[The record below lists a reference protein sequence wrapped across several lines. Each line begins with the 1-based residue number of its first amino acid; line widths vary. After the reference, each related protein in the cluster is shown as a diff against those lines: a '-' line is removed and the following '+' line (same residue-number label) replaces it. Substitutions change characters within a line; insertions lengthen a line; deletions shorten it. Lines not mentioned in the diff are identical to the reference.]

1 MPFLIHADPG
11 ARSGFISA
19 WLQHNLEQ
27 YGFDVGK
34 TSGTK
39 FFKIHRLVDN
49 TQLTTFSGIRIR
61 VKPTFNQMALWLLLF
76 LKKNVYTQIPNFTK
90 DEFSLETFSKVYIF
104 AKECFEHD
112 ANLDYSLYDH
122 TITFADTFDMNKMA
136 ELYYKCL
143 GQKPTQDHVEHAMH
157 HNKLNQFYIDPNHAC
172 NIASIVLELEST
184 LNLKEKDRRWSLPE
198 IYKTTDISDLY
209 NTIKLKISTP
219 YYFS

>member
-1 MPFLIHADPG
+1 MSFLIHADPG

-27 YGFDVGK
+27 SGFDVGK
-34 TSGTK
+34 TTRTK
-39 FFKIHRLVDN
+39 FFKIHKLVDD

-76 LKKNVYTQIPNFTK
+76 LRKNVYTQIPNFTK
-90 DEFSLETFSKVYIF
+90 DEFSLETFSKVYMF

-112 ANLDYSLYDH
+112 ANLDYSLYDY
-122 TITFADTFDMNKMA
+122 TITFADTFDMNKMT

-143 GQKPTQDHVEHAMH
+143 GQKPTQDHVEHAIH
-157 HNKLNQFYIDPNHAC
+157 NNKLNQLYIDLNHAC
-172 NIASIVLELEST
+172 NIASTVLELEST

-198 IYKTTDISDLY
+198 IYNTTDTSDLY
-209 NTIKLKISTP
+209 KTIRSKISTP
-219 YYFS
+219 YYF